1 MPLVSRAGEAS
12 ASRTVSVTR
21 SGFLETQMIEM
32 LPEYLATG
40 LPLFMLEVFSL
51 PSHSSVDS
59 FGFSNCDNTELT
71 SAATFVLGA
80 AR

>member
-1 MPLVSRAGEAS
+1 
-12 ASRTVSVTR
+12 
-21 SGFLETQMIEM
+21 MIEM